1 MRGFPGQHTLPY
13 SAHWAQN
20 LLCRPRDQKH
30 PDRNFNFQINAEVL
44 RVLRLKLSC
53 IFSVEPHRTGHP
65 LYQQSR
71 NCSVTLPS
79 IINQNSALI
88 HTHLIQS
95 ATCAFEYLLIKKNG
109 CSCSVLSHQIYFRLV
124 LFLKYPRACG
134 ILRFTLILGTYKEYP
149 SKSVLTRNKRQ

>member
-13 SAHWAQN
+13 SARWAQN

-79 IINQNSALI
+79 IINQKSALI
-88 HTHLIQS
+88 HRHLIQS
-95 ATCAFEYLLIKKNG
+95 ATCAFEYLLRLNFVPKWLFMF
-109 CSCSVLSHQIYFRLV
+109 SVITSD
-124 LFLKYPRACG
+124 LFLTG
-134 ILRFTLILGTYKEYP
+134 IVPKIP
-149 SKSVLTRNKRQ
+149 SSMWYLKIHPDSWNLQRISI